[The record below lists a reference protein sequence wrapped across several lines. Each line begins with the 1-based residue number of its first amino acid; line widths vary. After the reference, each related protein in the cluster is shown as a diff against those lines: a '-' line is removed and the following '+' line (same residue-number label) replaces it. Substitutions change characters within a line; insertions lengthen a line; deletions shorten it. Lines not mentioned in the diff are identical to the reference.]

1 MKLSANQA
9 AKESHKT
16 KKTILDAIKSKRMS
30 ASKNDKG
37 HWEIDASELFR
48 VFPKT
53 GITPEPDTDTIP
65 PIKPLNTSVLEVE
78 LNAERQMR
86 GRLESEI
93 EDLRAQR
100 DKWQVQAER
109 LLLERPAQQSV
120 VTPTN
125 QNTPPEAEKRP
136 RGMLARLFGG

>member
-9 AKESHKT
+9 AKEAHKT
-16 KKTILDAIKSKRMS
+16 KKTILDAIKTKRMS

-53 GITPEPDTDTIP
+53 ADTPVSNTEAIP
-65 PIKPLNTSVLEVE
+65 PEKPHNTSALEVE
-78 LNAERQMR
+78 LKFVHEKLADKDA
-86 GRLESEI
+86 LI
-93 EDLRAQR
+93 EELRSQR

-109 LLLERPAQQSV
+109 LLLERPTPQTI

-125 QNTPPEAEKRP
+125 QNQPEGQGGKR
-136 RGMLARLFGG
+136 RFFGLLGRA